1 MPFWKKDKK
10 AAAVQENGSASNGTT
25 TSNGSNSSGENG
37 VGSSSNGGGAWV
49 KDPKVNYKARLEHK
63 QYLVSGLGI
72 WSVQDFLDNIEMTFF
87 GLDSRKNVGL
97 TEILF
102 RTGFYLDCCVGTSS
116 SVF

>member
-72 WSVQDFLDNIEMTFF
+72 WSVQDFLGNMGIGPGWKLWGF
-87 GLDSRKNVGL
+87 GEGPEADTNFVPCISGA
-97 TEILF
+97 
-102 RTGFYLDCCVGTSS
+102 SS
-116 SVF
+116 CRHF